1 MLPHPI
7 PSAVLIWKQGEYPL
21 PAGISAAE
29 GMRRLGLDPELY
41 IAVRGGEVIPPET
54 ILQPGDRVQLIAV
67 MAGG

>member
-1 MLPHPI
+1 MPHPI
-7 PSAVLIWKQGEYPL
+7 PAAVLIWKKEEYPL

-29 GMRRLGLDPELY
+29 GMGRLGLDPELY
-41 IAVRGGEVIPPET
+41 IAVRSGEVIPSET